1 MSRKAI
7 AWSLFV
13 LSTLAGLFLVDQ
25 LLFAIWMTA
34 HPLYDSQA
42 WRIRVYERFGFIV
55 LDGLIWVGAI
65 SWIWR
70 VAKNRQSAELPTTDS
85 QIGSR

>member
-13 LSTLAGLFLVDQ
+13 LSTLGGFFIVGH

-42 WRIRVYERFGFIV
+42 WRIRVYESFGLAA
-55 LDGLIWVGAI
+55 LDGLMWVASI
-65 SWIWR
+65 FWLWR
-70 VAKNRQSAELPTTDS
+70 VAKNRQSTE
-85 QIGSR
+85 